1 MSANYD
7 TDIRFEKVLDE
18 IHALQK
24 EKHGYTEYDE
34 EGRKDI
40 IALVRRITNN
50 PEYADSNEEAAEYI
64 KNLYISNE
72 WTIEEDDENMTGIDF
87 IFRKEN
93 KILLV
98 KFSISRENINEENMH
113 QFLGAVLEY
122 KFDSPEDSKIGAVF
136 YSSSSFSDRAKETA
150 EKFHIMLKEG
160 FYFHEHYT
168 D

>member
-1 MSANYD
+1 MSASY
-7 TDIRFEKVLDE
+7 EKVLDE

-34 EGRKDI
+34 EGRKDF

-50 PEYADSNEEAAEYI
+50 PERTDFNEEAAEYI
-64 KNLYISNE
+64 RNIYISNE
-72 WTIEEDDENMTGIDF
+72 WTIEEEENITGIDF

-122 KFDSPEDSKIGAVF
+122 KFDSHEDSKIGAVF
-136 YSSSSFSDRAKETA
+136 YTSSSFSDRAKDTA
-150 EKFHIMLKEG
+150 KKFHITLKEG
-160 FYFHEHYT
+160 FSFYGHYAE
-168 D
+168 

>member
-18 IHALQK
+18 IHALRK

-50 PEYADSNEEAAEYI
+50 PECTDFNEEAAEYI
-64 KNLYISNE
+64 RNLYVSNE
-72 WTIEEDDENMTGIDF
+72 WTIEEDDKNMTGIDF

>member
-7 TDIRFEKVLDE
+7 TDTRFEKVLDE
-18 IHALQK
+18 IHALRK

-50 PEYADSNEEAAEYI
+50 PECTDFNEEAAEYI
-64 KNLYISNE
+64 RNLYVSNE
-72 WTIEEDDENMTGIDF
+72 WTIEEDDKNMTGIDF

-98 KFSISRENINEENMH
+98 KFSISRENINEEDMH

-122 KFDSPEDSKIGAVF
+122 KFDSHEDSKIGAVF

>member
-7 TDIRFEKVLDE
+7 TDTRFEKVLDE
-18 IHALQK
+18 IHALRK

-50 PEYADSNEEAAEYI
+50 PECTDFNEEAAEYI
-64 KNLYISNE
+64 RNLYVSNE
-72 WTIEEDDENMTGIDF
+72 WTIEEDDKNMTGIDF

-122 KFDSPEDSKIGAVF
+122 KFDSLEDSKIGAVF
-136 YSSSSFSDRAKETA
+136 YTSSSFSDRAKETA

-160 FYFHEHYT
+160 FYFHEYYT